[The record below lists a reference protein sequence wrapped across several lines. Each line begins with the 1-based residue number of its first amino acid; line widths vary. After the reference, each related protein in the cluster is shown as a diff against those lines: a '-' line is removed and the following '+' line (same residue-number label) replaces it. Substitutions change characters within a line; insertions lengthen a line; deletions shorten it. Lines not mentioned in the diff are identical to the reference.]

1 MCPNLIINNKDVIDK
16 IYKGMIA
23 TLVYRVCGFLLE
35 SEVDVNPSKPLFSC
49 DSELLE
55 LAESIQYQTIGS
67 TNNDYASLGLSGNH
81 SDYYYYL
88 YSL

>member
-1 MCPNLIINNKDVIDK
+1 MIVNLVR
-16 IYKGMIA
+16 
-23 TLVYRVCGFLLE
+23 RVDGYYLDT
-35 SEVDVNPSKPLFSC
+35 EVGWNHSSLFNR

-55 LAESIQYQTIGS
+55 LAESIQYQTIGA
-67 TNNDYASLGLSGNH
+67 TNNGYASLGLSGNY